1 MHYHLPAHFPY
12 TKPRTPLVRPACWT
26 IANGHAKTKVT
37 EGRHCTLSQGAKPL
51 MFSAE
56 IPVIKGAAGHSDGA
70 TQGRDW
76 GHHLRD
82 TPSAWRGPFKGQ
94 ILVECDHLHPAGR
107 LRSVGVLSLGPE
119 PSSRT
124 FEVARRWCC
133 PREAEK
139 ASAYEV
145 SPNTPQEESFCL
157 PVIGLLFISTEL

>member
-107 LRSVGVLSLGPE
+107 LAERRRAVPGPRAILPNLRSREAMVLPQGGRKSLG
-119 PSSRT
+119 
-124 FEVARRWCC
+124 
-133 PREAEK
+133 
-139 ASAYEV
+139 
-145 SPNTPQEESFCL
+145 L
-157 PVIGLLFISTEL
+157 